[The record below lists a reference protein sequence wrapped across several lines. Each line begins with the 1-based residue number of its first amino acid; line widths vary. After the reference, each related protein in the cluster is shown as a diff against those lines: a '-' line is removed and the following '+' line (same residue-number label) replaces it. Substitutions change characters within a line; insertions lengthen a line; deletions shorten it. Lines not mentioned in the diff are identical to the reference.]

1 MQACMLES
9 WDCVVDWYTD
19 TFDYMIE
26 NEGIEVIFSH
36 LHSVD
41 FVEHTFIRYM
51 GDNPGGIGF
60 SDHAPEVYD
69 GLMRNLYKQV
79 DRYVGKMMHYLD
91 EGWTIIVTSDH
102 AQVGGTYMPPA
113 VGDMSGV
120 NTGLMQELGYT
131 VLATDENGK
140 DLAKIDWS
148 KTRAIQSMGNDI
160 FINLKGRDPYGIVD
174 PADQYELE
182 EQIMTDLYGYKHPV
196 TGKRVVALALRNKD
210 AVHFGYG
217 GPHCGDICYFV
228 AEGYNID
235 HADGLSTAYGEN
247 ETSLSPI
254 FVAAG
259 PGFKEGFVTDRIIR
273 QIDVAP
279 TVATLMNVRMPAQCE
294 GAPVYQIFDTEF

>member
-1 MQACMLES
+1 MEDIYVQ
-9 WDCVVDWYTD
+9 TD
-19 TFDYMIE
+19 KYLGQFL
-26 NEGIEVIFSH
+26 H
-36 LHSVD
+36 L
-41 FVEHTFIRYM
+41 
-51 GDNPGGIGF
+51 
-60 SDHAPEVYD
+60 
-69 GLMRNLYKQV
+69 
-79 DRYVGKMMHYLD
+79 LD
-91 EGWTIIVTSDH
+91 EGWSIIITSDH
-102 AQVGGTYMPPA
+102 AQVCPANRPPMI
-113 VGDMSGV
+113 GDTAGV
-120 NTGLMQELGYT
+120 NLRIMQELGYT
-131 VLATDENGK
+131 YVKVDEEGNE
-140 DLAKIDWS
+140 LREVDWERT
-148 KTRAIQSMGNDI
+148 KAVA
-160 FINLKGRDPYGIVD
+160 NLECNIWLNIKGRNKHTLPDGTVIDGIVD
-174 PADQYELE
+174 PEDQYELE
-182 EQIMTDLYGYKHPV
+182 EQIMTDLYGYRHPV

-259 PGFKEGFVTDRIIR
+259 PGFKEGFKTDRIIR